1 MRRFAADYQE
11 FFRQPGV
18 PGLMAVA
25 LLTRMPV
32 GMIGLALLLHLRE
45 SLGSFAVAG
54 ILSGIYFIS
63 LAIGGPIQ
71 GRIMDRSGPRK
82 VVWVTSAVHP
92 MALIAVLLLAD
103 ARAPLAA
110 IAMAGVVA
118 GVFATPKMVLIR
130 TLWRHR
136 FADEENRR
144 RAFSLDAVLVELN
157 FTLGPAIVAAVVAA
171 AGARAAFATAIGVS
185 IASILL
191 FLASPVLR
199 HFPGG
204 TQEERHLL
212 GPLREGQLVAVFV
225 ATLGF
230 TAAVG
235 LVDVGY
241 PAYAASVGA
250 TAFGGVL
257 LALNAFGSAVGG
269 AIFGGLRFR
278 ASVERQFVLVV
289 GCMALPLA
297 AHLLVD
303 SLAAFCVAA
312 FVTGLT
318 IAPAIACQSV
328 LVSRLAPA
336 KYATEAFTW
345 SSTSIVAGLGA
356 GMALGGWLSESSGA
370 KAPFLVAALLA
381 ASTSAAFLLRLRRT

>member
-45 SLGSFAVAG
+45 SLGSFAIAGGVAG
-54 ILSGIYFIS
+54 VYFVA

-71 GRIMDRSGPRK
+71 GRIMDRSGPRQ

-92 MALIAVLLLAD
+92 IALVALLLLAD

-110 IAMAGVVA
+110 IAIAAIVA
-118 GVFATPKMVLIR
+118 GTFATPKMVLIR

-171 AGARAAFATAIGVS
+171 SGARTAFATAIGVS
-185 IASILL
+185 IASIAL

-199 HFPGG
+199 HFPRA
-204 TQEERHLL
+204 TPEKRHLL
-212 GPLREGQLVAVFV
+212 GPLRERQLLAVFA

-230 TAAVG
+230 TIAVG

-257 LALNAFGSAVGG
+257 LSLNAFGSAVGG
-269 AIFGGLRFR
+269 ALFGGLRSR
-278 ASVERQFVLVV
+278 VSVERQFVLVI
-289 GCMALPLA
+289 GAMALPLA
-297 AHLLVD
+297 AHGFLDHLT
-303 SLAAFCVAA
+303 AFCVAA

-336 KYATEAFTW
+336 HYATEAFTW
-345 SSTSIVAGLGA
+345 SSTAIVAGLGA
-356 GMALGGWLSESSGA
+356 GMALGGWLSESAGA
-370 KAPFLVAALLA
+370 KSPFLVGALLTA
-381 ASTSAAFLLRLRRT
+381 ATSLAFLARLRRA

>member
-1 MRRFAADYQE
+1 MRRFARDYQD

-18 PGLMAVA
+18 AGLMAVG

-32 GMIGLALLLHLRE
+32 GMIGLAMLLHLRE
-45 SLGSFAVAG
+45 TLGSFAVAG
-54 ILSGIYFIS
+54 SLSGIYFVA
-63 LAIGGPIQ
+63 LAVGGPIQ
-71 GRIMDRSGPRK
+71 GRIMDRSGPRG
-82 VVWVTSAVHP
+82 VVFLTALVHP
-92 MALIAVLLLAD
+92 LGLIATLLLAD
-103 ARAPLAA
+103 RAAPIPA
-110 IAMAGVVA
+110 IAAAAVVA
-118 GVFATPKMVLIR
+118 GLFATPKMVLIR

-136 FADEENRR
+136 FHDEENRR

-157 FTLGPAIVAAVVAA
+157 FTLGPAIVAGVVAA
-171 AGARAAFATAIGVS
+171 VGPRAAFTSAIGVS

-191 FLASPVLR
+191 FLASPVMR
-199 HFPGG
+199 HFPKG

-212 GPLREGQLVAVFV
+212 GPLRERRMVAVFA

-235 LVDVGY
+235 LIDVGY
-241 PAYAASVGA
+241 PAYATSLGL
-250 TAFGGVL
+250 TAFGGIL

-269 AIFGGLRFR
+269 AIFGGLHFR
-278 ASVERQFVLVV
+278 VSVERQFVLVV

-297 AHLLVD
+297 AHQFLDGLL
-303 SLAAFCVAA
+303 AFGIAA

-328 LVSRLAPA
+328 LVSRMAPA

-356 GMALGGWLSESSGA
+356 GMAMGGWLTEAASP
-370 KAPFLVAALLA
+370 KTPFLAAAALTAAVSAALL
-381 ASTSAAFLLRLRRT
+381 LGRRRP